1 MVPFRLSSFPPR
13 PPLFSKSVREG
24 GVWGV
29 LLWGGGGAATGRS
42 LQVLRQVPLLQLAV
56 VVQLR
61 AVIGRRHQRH
71 GAVVVVHVER
81 LLLHV
86 HGRPADQSQVAKR
99 QDTIYTF
106 AVLFGSVL
114 FGSVLFGFGFVLG
127 FYTNHV
133 QNWKLL
139 YVAGRSKSTV
149 VLFLN
154 Q

>member
-1 MVPFRLSSFPPR
+1 M
-13 PPLFSKSVREG
+13 
-24 GVWGV
+24 
-29 LLWGGGGAATGRS
+29 LLGGGGGAATGWS

-99 QDTIYTF
+99 RDTIYTF
-106 AVLFGSVL
+106 AVLLSPVL
-114 FGSVLFGFGFVLG
+114 FCFVFLFF
-127 FYTNHV
+127 TNHV

-139 YVAGRSKSTV
+139 YAAEGQNQP
-149 VLFLN
+149 LFFF
-154 Q
+154 